1 MSKTDQAMSEY
12 CSKHILKA
20 FKSGTKPDE
29 ILFKNLLTST
39 ASMIK
44 NKEPPGDNF
53 DRLYWYLD
61 DKFAYTDI
69 RDKPGFDI
77 GVFFGSL
84 KLLDEFNN
92 LNKEVY

>member
-44 NKEPPGDNF
+44 NKERPGDNF
-53 DRLYWYLD
+53 DRLYRYLD
-61 DKFAYTDI
+61 AQFAYTNI
-69 RDKPGFDI
+69 SEKSGF
-77 GVFFGSL
+77 GAGAVFGSI

-92 LNKEVY
+92 LNKEVC

>member
-44 NKEPPGDNF
+44 NKERPGDNF

-61 DKFAYTDI
+61 AQFSYIDI
-69 RDKPGFDI
+69 SEK
-77 GVFFGSL
+77 S
-84 KLLDEFNN
+84 
-92 LNKEVY
+92 

>member
-12 CSKHILKA
+12 CSRHILKA
-20 FKSGTKPDE
+20 FESGIKPDE

-44 NKEPPGDNF
+44 NKEQPGDNF

-61 DKFAYTDI
+61 DQFAYTDI
-69 RDKPGFDI
+69 SEKSGFDI
-77 GVFFGSL
+77 GVIFGSL

-92 LNKEVY
+92 LNKEAY